1 MGYRLGVDLGT
12 TFTAAAMRNG
22 GPPSMLG
29 LGNRA
34 LQIPSVLYLQEDG
47 QFLVGEAAERRGAT
61 DPGRVVREF
70 KRRIGDP
77 IPLMVAGT
85 PFSAQALSARLL
97 SSVVGTATER
107 RGAPPDE
114 IVLTYPANWGA
125 YKRELIDQ
133 VISLADIGPTVTC
146 PEPQAAAIQYAAQ
159 ARLQAGDR
167 VAVYDLGGGTFDV
180 CVLEKT
186 GNGFTILGNPEGI
199 EQLGGVDFDEAV
211 FQHVVGAL
219 GPAMEDLDLDSPEG
233 RTALTRLRRD
243 CVEAKEALSVDVD
256 TMIPVTLPGRSTSV
270 RLTRAELETL
280 IAPALEQ
287 TVEATGRALRTAS
300 TTSEQLKAIVLV
312 GGSSRIPLVSHLL
325 QSRFS
330 TPTAL
335 DTHPKHDIALGA
347 VQFSKDSAA
356 DTTASLAPLA
366 AVTRTAPGRLPKP
379 ARTPLPSQTKRL
391 IAMVAGG
398 VAALAVGV
406 FVVIQLASGGGGSD
420 GSASK
425 AAGGPT
431 GSQATNSASSRASS
445 GTTSAPVGG
454 LKALPVAATALGTSQ
469 LIIPLQNGAGAA
481 KGQSLYLADASNPG
495 QSTKLSKFAG
505 NAIGVDNGPVLS
517 PDRRSMIFTRLKPA
531 TNVGLWVSGVDG
543 SGARPLFTKTP
554 AQCAGSISR
563 PAWNKADPSQIVA
576 ACVAGKT
583 TGLYLID
590 TDGKVLRTL
599 FTLPV
604 TPGLVISD
612 PAVSPD
618 GTRVAFQA
626 QRIPG
631 TGIYTVPL
639 TGGTPHQ
646 LTTGA
651 DADPAWSPTVPSLIA
666 YRHFL
671 AEGSWAIFLT
681 NVDPVGS
688 VTDNAWNAGLRAGS
702 VVCSK
707 TREDNPLGGGQLCQ
721 LTDGST
727 TDQDPTWSP
736 NGNQLAFRR
745 GPVTSARIYVT
756 TLDARVAPQS
766 VWPTDPGN
774 QSASTWTS
782 R

>member
-61 DPGRVVREF
+61 DPSRVVREF

-97 SSVVGTATER
+97 SSVVATATER

-125 YKRELIDQ
+125 YKRELVDQ
-133 VISLADIGPTVTC
+133 VIALADIGPTITC

-219 GPAMEDLDLDSPEG
+219 GPAMEDLDLDSQDG
-233 RTALTRLRRD
+233 RSALMRLRRD

-287 TVEATGRALRTAS
+287 TVEATGRALRAAG

-347 VQFSKDSAA
+347 VQFSDAPA
-356 DTTASLAPLA
+356 EATTASLA
-366 AVTRTAPGRLPKP
+366 AVGAPVIGTPPGRLPKP
-379 ARTPLPSQTKRL
+379 ARTPLSGETRRR
-391 IAMVAGG
+391 IALAAGALA
-398 VAALAVGV
+398 VLAVGV
-406 FVVIQLASGGGGSD
+406 VVAIQLTSGDSNKASD
-420 GSASK
+420 QP
-425 AAGGPT
+425 AGP
-431 GSQATNSASSRASS
+431 ATSSVSS
-445 GTTSAPVGG
+445 SAPTSVTPTVSVPT
-454 LKALPVAATALGTSQ
+454 LKALPVAAAPLSASE
-469 LIIPLQNGAGAA
+469 LIIPLENGSGAN
-481 KGQSLYLADASNPG
+481 KGQSLYRVDVNAPG
-495 QSTKLSKFAG
+495 QSTKLSKFDG
-505 NAIGVDNGPVLS
+505 NANGVDNGPALS

-531 TNVGLWVSGVDG
+531 KNVGLWVSGVDG
-543 SGARPLFTKTP
+543 GSARPLFTKTP
-554 AQCAGSISR
+554 AQCVDNISR

-590 TDGKVLRTL
+590 TGGKVIRTL
-599 FTLPV
+599 FTLQV
-604 TPGLVISD
+604 KPGLVISD

-626 QRIPG
+626 QGMPG
-631 TGIYTVPL
+631 SGIYTVPL
-639 TGGTPHQ
+639 TGGTPRQ

-651 DADPAWSPTVPSLIA
+651 DADPAWSPTAPGLIA
-666 YRHFL
+666 YRHLL
-671 AEGSWAIFLT
+671 AEGSWAILLT
-681 NVDPVGS
+681 NADPVGS
-688 VTDNAWNAGLRAGS
+688 VTDNAWNSKLREGD

-707 TREDNPLGGGQLCQ
+707 TGADNPLGGGKLCQ

-727 TDQDPTWSP
+727 LDQDPSWSP
-736 NGNQLAFRR
+736 DGNQIAFRR
-745 GPVTSARIYVT
+745 GPVTNARIYVT
-756 TLDARVAPQS
+756 SLNAKVAPRA
-766 VWPTDPGN
+766 VWTDGRAN
-774 QSASTWTS
+774 QSASSWTS

>member
-61 DPGRVVREF
+61 DPSRVVREF

-97 SSVVGTATER
+97 SSVVATATER

-125 YKRELIDQ
+125 YKRELVDQ
-133 VISLADIGPTVTC
+133 VISLADVGPTVTC

-159 ARLQAGDR
+159 ARLQPGDR

-219 GPAMEDLDLDSPEG
+219 GPAMEQLDLDTPEG

-287 TVEATGRALRTAS
+287 TVEATGRALRAAG
-300 TTSEQLKAIVLV
+300 TTSDQLTAIVLV

-347 VQFSKDSAA
+347 VQYTDTEATAPLSAVGA
-356 DTTASLAPLA
+356 TASLPAVGAGGSQA
-366 AVTRTAPGRLPKP
+366 AGGAAGTGTASRVLPKP
-379 ARTPLPSQTKRL
+379 TRTPISSETRRR
-391 IAMVAGG
+391 IAIAAGG
-398 VAALAVGV
+398 VALLAVGV
-406 FVVIQLASGGGGSD
+406 FVAIQLTSGDSNN
-420 GSASK
+420 
-425 AAGGPT
+425 
-431 GSQATNSASSRASS
+431 QATQNPPATTPTSVV
-445 GTTSAPVGG
+445 TSAPTSVTPSVTAPT
-454 LKALPVAATALGTSQ
+454 LKALPLAGIPVSESELV
-469 LIIPLQNGAGAA
+469 IPLQNGD
-481 KGQSLYLADASNPG
+481 GQSLYLADAGNPG
-495 QSTKLSKFAG
+495 KSVKLSRFAG
-505 NAIGVDNGPVLS
+505 NAAAGVDSGPVLS
-517 PDRRSMIFTRLKPA
+517 PDRKSMIFTRSTPPAKPA
-531 TNVGLWVSGVDG
+531 LWVSGADG
-543 SGARPLFTKTP
+543 SGARPLFTKVP
-554 AQCAGSISR
+554 AQCADGITR
-563 PAWNKADPSQIVA
+563 PAWNTKVPTQLVVA
-576 ACVAGKT
+576 CLAGKT
-583 TGLYLID
+583 SGLYLVD
-590 TDGKVLRTL
+590 TDGKVLKQL
-599 FTLPV
+599 FTASGQGV
-604 TPGLVISD
+604 GVSD
-612 PAVSPD
+612 PAISPD
-618 GTRVAFQA
+618 GNRVAFQA
-626 QRIPG
+626 QRVRPVPGSPVG
-631 TGIYTVPL
+631 TGVFTVPL
-639 TGGTPHQ
+639 DGTQ
-646 LTTGA
+646 KARQVTTGA
-651 DADPAWSPTVPSLIA
+651 DADPAWSPVLPGVIA

-681 NVDPVGS
+681 NVDGSPVAC
-688 VTDNAWNAGLRAGS
+688 NRALIS
-702 VVCSK
+702 
-707 TREDNPLGGGQLCQ
+707 NPIGGGKLCQ
-721 LTDGST
+721 FTDGST
-727 TDQDPTWSP
+727 LDQDPTWSP
-736 NGNQLAFRR
+736 HGDQLAFRR
-745 GPVTSARIYVT
+745 GPVTSARIYVASLDGRQAPHPIWT
-756 TLDARVAPQS
+756 TDV
-766 VWPTDPGN
+766 GN
-774 QSASTWTS
+774 QSASSWTA

>member
-61 DPGRVVREF
+61 DPSRVVREF

-97 SSVVGTATER
+97 SSVVATATER

-125 YKRELIDQ
+125 YKRELVDQ

-159 ARLQAGDR
+159 AQLQAGDR

-186 GNGFTILGNPEGI
+186 SSGFVILGNPEGI

-287 TVEATGRALRTAS
+287 TVEATGRALRAAG
-300 TTSEQLKAIVLV
+300 TTTDQLKAIVLV

-347 VQFSKDSAA
+347 VQFTEAPS
-356 DTTASLAPLA
+356 TTQLA
-366 AVTRTAPGRLPKP
+366 AVGDTRTQAAVAAGAGGVAGAAGVAAGGAAGTPAGLLPKP
-379 ARTPLPSQTKRL
+379 ARKPLPPQTRRL
-391 IAMVAGG
+391 VAFVAGG
-398 VAALAVGV
+398 VAVLAIGV
-406 FVVIQLASGGGGSD
+406 FAAIQLLSGD
-420 GSASK
+420 GDSGR
-425 AAGGPT
+425 AAGSGTGPT
-431 GSQATNSASSRASS
+431 VPAKSVSPSLTPSNSAPT
-445 GTTSAPVGG
+445 GPT
-454 LKALPVAATALGTSQ
+454 LKALPAAAVPLSASE
-469 LIIPLQNGAGAA
+469 LIIPL
-481 KGQSLYLADASNPG
+481 KISTDEDLYVADANNPAEK
-495 QSTKLSKFAG
+495 TRITTLKG
-505 NAIGVDNGPVLS
+505 NDSVPSIS
-517 PDRRSMIFTRLKPA
+517 PDRRSVVFRHSAEGQKDS
-531 TNVGLWVSGVDG
+531 LWVVGTDG
-543 SGARPLFTKTP
+543 SQPRALFTK
-554 AQCAGSISR
+554 R
-563 PAWNKADPSQIVA
+563 PAECADSIGRPGWNSKAPSQLVVP
-576 ACVAGKT
+576 CRAGKT
-583 TGLYLID
+583 TGLYLVD
-590 TDGKVLRTL
+590 TDGRLLHKIFSKTGDGFIV
-599 FTLPV
+599 
-604 TPGLVISD
+604 SD
-612 PAVSPD
+612 PAVSTD
-618 GTRVAFQA
+618 GARVIFEYHEGKQNAMMLATLDGKGQPRRVTSA
-626 QRIPG
+626 N
-631 TGIYTVPL
+631 
-639 TGGTPHQ
+639 
-646 LTTGA
+646 
-651 DADPAWSPTVPSLIA
+651 DSDPAWSPVKPGL
-666 YRHFL
+666 L
-671 AEGSWAIFLT
+671 AFRRAET
-681 NVDPVGS
+681 NGGLALYTAFVDGVGAPC
-688 VTDNAWNAGLRAGS
+688 D
-702 VVCSK
+702 
-707 TREDNPLGGGQLCQ
+707 GGQPRPLEVDGVTLCR
-721 LTDGST
+721 LTDGSKG
-727 TDQDPTWSP
+727 DQDPTWAP
-736 NGNQLAFRR
+736 EGDRFAFKR
-745 GPVTSARIYVT
+745 GRNPST
-756 TLDARVAPQS
+756 TIQVMSLDGKLQPKPIWTTNPGSQNAP
-766 VWPTDPGN
+766 
-774 QSASTWTS
+774 AWTT